1 MVYVLVNFKESIVEV
16 IGVFIMVLG
25 SRIKY
30 ILEKF
35 KIDIWFVGKFV
46 GVIWKM

>member
-1 MVYVLVNFKESIVEV
+1 MLRCWRYIGGIEMVYVLVNFKESIVEV

-35 KIDIWFVGKFV
+35 KIDI
-46 GVIWKM
+46 